1 MILSHQWT
9 LDMTKLQ
16 SSLLGSHNWQSVAG
30 QLSTWRGTASK
41 SQTVDLQKISVGDRI
56 TLSSLSS
63 LSSFI
68 PHIVLEHSVWAE

>member
-1 MILSHQWT
+1 
-9 LDMTKLQ
+9 MTKLQ

-41 SQTVDLQKISVGDRI
+41 SQTVDLQKISVGDII
-56 TLSSLSS
+56 TLT